1 MQKTQRITAENS
13 EDAARAETKHAI
25 TERYTTAK
33 SRSARQ
39 RWYVTHE
46 KLEINT
52 SVHWRQRSA
61 EMLICQYVQNIT
73 RNHIR
78 TRHKGQSN
86 HWPDY
91 KSMLGPMPSVLW
103 CCWLGGRKGIW
114 PVKNWVVGCWRG
126 YLSGARCRLAW
137 SSWCHCH
144 SLSLASVK
152 SRLAL
157 PFWYRLTWLVPDKGL
172 LLNMCVCV
180 CVCVCVGPNPVLKI
194 KRCMYFTDV
203 SSQNVTFKN

>member
-114 PVKNWVVGCWRG
+114 PVKTEWWGAGVVICLERG
-126 YLSGARCRLAW
+126 ADLHGPADATAT
-137 SSWCHCH
+137 HC
-144 SLSLASVK
+144 
-152 SRLAL
+152 
-157 PFWYRLTWLVPDKGL
+157 L
-172 LLNMCVCV
+172 LL
-180 CVCVCVGPNPVLKI
+180 
-194 KRCMYFTDV
+194 
-203 SSQNVTFKN
+203 Q